1 MDGSRQG
8 VATTKRMTYMK
19 TITISHVKY
28 SPTNG
33 FEDFTSK
40 LEKQLGQH
48 ESSAYQ
54 LLLTDPN
61 NKEKVKK
68 ILEAQEGSSG
78 LMLFSSYDH
87 GALLNIKNG
96 PHKARQYIIGN
107 PLYASRMTEHD
118 IRAALYA
125 PLRVLVYVD
134 TENAVQV
141 EYDLPSTLFGQ
152 FNNAEVDVVAKE
164 LDVKLERLIKNAART

>member
-1 MDGSRQG
+1 
-8 VATTKRMTYMK
+8 MK
-19 TITISHVKY
+19 TIKISHVTY
-28 SPTNG
+28 SPANG

-40 LEKQLGQH
+40 LEKQLGH
-48 ESSAYQ
+48 HNISAYQ
-54 LLLTDPN
+54 GLLADKN
-61 NKEKVKK
+61 NNEKVKK

-87 GALLNIKNG
+87 GALLNIKNT
-96 PHKARQYIIGN
+96 PHKACQYIIGN

-125 PLRVLVYVD
+125 PLRILVYVD
-134 TENAVQV
+134 ESNAVQV

-152 FNNAEVDVVAKE
+152 FNNSEVDVVAKE
-164 LDVKLERLIKNAART
+164 LDVKLERLIQNAAGA

>member
-1 MDGSRQG
+1 
-8 VATTKRMTYMK
+8 MK
-19 TITISHVKY
+19 TIAISHVTY
-28 SPTNG
+28 SPANG

-40 LEKQLGQH
+40 LEQQLGQH
-48 ESSAYQ
+48 KIEDYQ
-54 LLLTDPN
+54 HLLTDPN

-68 ILEAQEGSSG
+68 ILEAQEGRSG

-87 GALLNIKNG
+87 GALLSIKNTSS
-96 PHKARQYIIGN
+96 KVRQYIIGN

-125 PLRVLVYVD
+125 PLRILVYVD
-134 TENAVQV
+134 TSNAVQV

-152 FNNAEVDVVAKE
+152 FNNSKVDVVAKE
-164 LDVKLERLIKNAART
+164 LDVKLERLIQNAARENTH